1 MATNLLFGPVN
12 CPYHQISRVFVSNI
26 PEKFQVNDLR
36 VFLEQANIPYKTDE
50 QLKIMKS
57 KRHVNNGRSTGRF
70 AILTFDSENLA
81 NAAVDA
87 INRRATTVGEGA
99 TIRATPFIPNFR
111 QYLENPKNNIVIYNL
126 PAEISSGDLKDK
138 FAKYGTIL
146 SAATTG
152 PKSDNFG

>member
-1 MATNLLFGPVN
+1 M
-12 CPYHQISRVFVSNI
+12 SRVFVSNI
-26 PEKFQVNDLR
+26 PEGFTENDFRML
-36 VFLEQANIPYKTDE
+36 LEQANIPCQTND

-57 KRHVNNGRSTGRF
+57 KRHVNDGQSTGRF
-70 AILTFDSENLA
+70 LILTFDSENLA
-81 NAAVDA
+81 NAAIDA
-87 INRRATTVGEGA
+87 INMMVLTVDKQPT

-111 QYLENPKNNIVIYNL
+111 QYLENPKSNIVIYNL
-126 PAEISSGDLKDK
+126 PVKMSSNDLKDK